1 MESGVAE
8 SYNKLDEVLALRP
21 VAGVK

>member
-8 SYNKLDEVLALRP
+8 SYDKLDEVLASRP
-21 VAGVK
+21 VAGVR